1 MTALASGVG
10 SVRPSPSDLE
20 GERAR
25 LRAERERVLPPL
37 REARAAV
44 TALRESVDADPAQ
57 RGAAEAAY
65 AQLKAEILRIDGGLA
80 ECNKRRSVAV
90 PGKAPTNGKAKG
102 LDPAL
107 FMRAMQK
114 LYRPDAF
121 ARLVAYAQRF
131 GAQQGGGTA

>member
-1 MTALASGVG
+1 MTELAPAAQSQLD
-10 SVRPSPSDLE
+10 R
-20 GERAR
+20 ERNR

-44 TALRESVDADPAQ
+44 TRLRETVDADPAQ
-57 RGAAEAAY
+57 LAKAEAAY
-65 AQLKAEILRIDGGLA
+65 AGLKAEMRDIDAGLN
-80 ECNKRRSVAV
+80 ECNKRRAATR
-90 PGKAPTNGKAKG
+90 PAPSHANGKASAKSNG

-107 FMRAMQK
+107 FMRAMQR

-131 GAQQGGGTA
+131 GAQHDGGAR